1 MSRWRPIH
9 LLREREKWQE
19 IARTVPR
26 ACCDAHVSPAS
37 FPSPETRMRLRIRC
51 PCGCWYYWRIYVSI
65 VVLKY
70 VAMTAVTVV
79 AMVGDDD
86 RSW

>member
-1 MSRWRPIH
+1 
-9 LLREREKWQE
+9 
-19 IARTVPR
+19 
-26 ACCDAHVSPAS
+26 
-37 FPSPETRMRLRIRC
+37 MRLRIRC

-86 RSW
+86 KSW